1 MTPDQAK
8 LYHETFKHL
17 ATLSTGSILVA
28 SALLSKADV
37 PTRNSTIAGIVCM
50 IIASVISIAMMF
62 DMAAGKFNR
71 VATEIVKF
79 ALIGL
84 YGLALGFFGY
94 VVLFRT

>member
-17 ATLSTGSILVA
+17 TTLSTGSILVA
-28 SALLSKADV
+28 LALLSKADV
-37 PTRNSTIAGIVCM
+37 PTRGSTIAAIVCM
-50 IIASVISIAMMF
+50 IIAGVISITMMF

-79 ALIGL
+79 ALMGL

-94 VVLFRT
+94 IVLFRT